1 VTDRACLASGGI
13 VGSVTRPCPHPR
25 KGDALEPAL
34 VATIGLIVLLGGTVA
49 VLSRQGILPWSAPS
63 LRTFGGGTSG
73 TEAELESASGRNS
86 GSDLM
91 IESTLTGPTA
101 TVPSPAMDVRS
112 SRLAA
117 DGPGLSETARLDLI
131 PNPVETLAAR
141 LDRFEE
147 RLDQIARA
155 VDRHAAEIRQELW
168 RAQSDRAQQVEVDDA
183 RRDVALERMRA
194 DLLATITRAAADGSS
209 RPGSRRPDVS
219 ADLYARLARLEAALA
234 AVTNPILLPGEVYS
248 PPAEFLPEALVW
260 ENWNEVGERAFSL
273 ADAYSSQRLHLS
285 DETRG
290 EIEVFVTTLRA
301 LLTRSVYPN
310 LQPEPDAA
318 QQTALRSALE
328 EIAGEFPKVRQRL
341 EREYREGLSI

>member
-1 VTDRACLASGGI
+1 
-13 VGSVTRPCPHPR
+13 
-25 KGDALEPAL
+25 LEPAL
-34 VATIGLIVLLGGTVA
+34 VATIGLIVLLGGTAA
-49 VLSRQGILPWSAPS
+49 VLSRQRILPWGTPS
-63 LRTFGGGTSG
+63 LRLFGGGASAAE
-73 TEAELESASGRNS
+73 TELDGANGRNS
-86 GSDLM
+86 AGDGM
-91 IESTLTGPTA
+91 IESTLAGPTA
-101 TVPSPAMDVRS
+101 TLPPAMDVPS

-117 DGPGLSETARLDLI
+117 DRTGLPESTRLDLV
-131 PNPVETLAAR
+131 PNAAETLAAR

-155 VDRHAAEIRQELW
+155 VDGHAAEIGQELR
-168 RAQSDRAQQVEVDDA
+168 RAWSDRAQQAEADDA
-183 RRDVALERMRA
+183 RRDLALERLRA
-194 DLLATITRAAADGSS
+194 DLLATLTRAAADGSS
-209 RPGSRRPDVS
+209 RPGSRHADVS

-234 AVTNPILLPGEVYS
+234 AVTNPILLPGEAYS

-285 DETRG
+285 EETRG

-328 EIAGEFPKVRQRL
+328 EIAGEFPQIRQQL
-341 EREYREGLSI
+341 EREYRDGLSI